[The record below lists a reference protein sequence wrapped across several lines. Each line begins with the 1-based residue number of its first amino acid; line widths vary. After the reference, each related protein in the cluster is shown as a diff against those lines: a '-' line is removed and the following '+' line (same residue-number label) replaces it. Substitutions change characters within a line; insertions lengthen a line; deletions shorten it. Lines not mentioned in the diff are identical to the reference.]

1 MTICVNKRKFEQFSN
16 YGSATKHDL
25 HKPSIVQIRL
35 ILLIFVMQ
43 SQNFQ
48 YEKHLIDKFNQ
59 QELIGLTFHPDSMGL
74 FLFKV
79 FDHTKG
85 IS

>member
-1 MTICVNKRKFEQFSN
+1 
-16 YGSATKHDL
+16 
-25 HKPSIVQIRL
+25 
-35 ILLIFVMQ
+35 MQ

-85 IS
+85 ISWNIQIPCFGKMINDLIHY